1 VRISLK
7 ESEPSVVVVVVVAAG
22 TTREVFVAGV
32 DAEEEET

>member
-7 ESEPSVVVVVVVAAG
+7 ESEPSVVVVVVAAG
-22 TTREVFVAGV
+22 TTREGFVAGV